1 MSIAATVLGWFGN
14 STGRELDR
22 PEYVDPGDL
31 VVGDFRLNGK
41 TREASLKGQNLELT
55 ADEFDLL
62 QYLLTHH
69 KRLVT
74 PRTQL
79 CTSTQPSKVRSA
91 NFMGTL
97 LSLKKKLRAVSG
109 ADYLKTEPWV
119 LYSFNA
125 SGVVRQ

>member
-1 MSIAATVLGWFGN
+1 MSIAGVVLGWFAN
-14 STGRELDR
+14 STGSELER
-22 PEYVDPGDL
+22 RVVADPGEL
-31 VVGDFRLNGK
+31 VVGDFRLNGR
-41 TREASLKGQNLELT
+41 TREASLRGQNLELT

-79 CTSTQPSKVRSA
+79 CTSTQPSGVRSA
-91 NFMGTL
+91 NFIATL

-109 ADYLKTEPWV
+109 TDYLKTEPWV
-119 LYSFNA
+119 LYSFSA
-125 SGVVRQ
+125 SGIVRQ